1 MASAAG
7 DAPKAP
13 APPAFG
19 GLVAESDDLGQ
30 QNEKIVRSNLQLRRT
45 SLRLPN
51 GGALGLAPIPVKQE
65 IIPPTPPAAKPK
77 RSRFSCFCCSSVHEE
92 VDEGRPAKGEKANP
106 MAPADRAPLL
116 DPLLVPPGQRPP
128 LCVVLDMDE
137 TLVHSSFE
145 AVEHADFT
153 LHIKLDSVKHT
164 VYVSKRPFVD
174 EFLRALASPE
184 FEIVLFTASL
194 DAYAAPL
201 LDILDAG
208 RVISKRLFREACS
221 NVGGV
226 FVKDLSLLGRPLSR
240 TVIVDNSP
248 TSYMLQPQNAVPVT
262 SWFFNQQDTELRELL
277 PILKQL
283 ALEEDVR
290 LDTVV

>member
-1 MASAAG
+1 MASAAEM
-7 DAPKAP
+7 PKAQVP
-13 APPAFG
+13 DAFG
-19 GLVAESDDLGQ
+19 GLVAATEAEGQ
-30 QNEKIVRSNLQLRRT
+30 NVEVVRSTIQLRRT
-45 SLRLPN
+45 SLKLNNP
-51 GGALGLAPIPVKQE
+51 AALAPVPVKQE
-65 IIPPTPPAAKPK
+65 IVAPPPKP
-77 RSRFSCFCCSSVHEE
+77 RRLRFSCFCCSAVRE
-92 VDEGRPAKGEKANP
+92 DEDQCRPEKSNHSKKPSKGNA
-106 MAPADRAPLL
+106 RAMQEGGPLL
-116 DPLLVPPGQRPP
+116 DPFVGPAGQRQP

-153 LHIKLDSVKHT
+153 LHIKLDSMKHT

-201 LDILDAG
+201 LDILDTG
-208 RVISKRLFREACS
+208 RVITKRLFREACS
-221 NVGGV
+221 QVGGV
-226 FVKDLSLLGRPLSR
+226 FVKDLSRLGRPLSR

-248 TSYMLQPQNAVPVT
+248 TSYMLQPENAVPVT

-283 ALEEDVR
+283 ALEDDVR

>member
-7 DAPKAP
+7 DMPKAHAP
-13 APPAFG
+13 AAFG
-19 GLVAESDDLGQ
+19 GIVAESEVEE
-30 QNEKIVRSNLQLRRT
+30 QNEERVRSHIQLRRA
-45 SLRLPN
+45 SLRLDDKSEF
-51 GGALGLAPIPVKQE
+51 GLAPVPIKQE
-65 IIPPTPPAAKPK
+65 IKQPIQPKSK
-77 RSRFSCFCCSSVHEE
+77 RSRLSCFFCCSSVREE
-92 VDEGRPAKGEKANP
+92 EEEFPIKTIPTNPALP
-106 MAPADRAPLL
+106 DRVPLL
-116 DPLLVPPGQRPP
+116 EPLLVPPGQRIP

-174 EFLRALASPE
+174 EFLSALASPE
-184 FEIVLFTASL
+184 FEIVVFTASL
-194 DAYAAPL
+194 DAYAGPL
-201 LDILDAG
+201 LDILDVG

-262 SWFFNQQDTELRELL
+262 SWFFNQEDTELRELL

-283 ALEEDVR
+283 ALEDDVR